1 MGLFVARLLQAAART
16 ATAGARTYANYQ
28 PQPLS
33 ATKGRKKKKCGPCE
47 AMKELDRAKA
57 TAGTLPPQD

>member
-28 PQPLS
+28 PQALP
-33 ATKGRKKKKCGPCE
+33 AKGRKKKCGPCE
-47 AMKELDRAKA
+47 AMKGLDRAKA
-57 TAGTLPPQD
+57 TAGTQPQE

>member
-28 PQPLS
+28 PQPLP
-33 ATKGRKKKKCGPCE
+33 AKGRKKKCGPCE
-47 AMKELDRAKA
+47 AMKELDKAKA
-57 TAGTLPPQD
+57 RAGTLPAQD